1 MATQPHIFDTSLFRY
16 ILRYS
21 WRAQVFIIAVTLASL
36 PFYYASLDVPKQIIN
51 KVLDTKHRDYLTPP
65 KFAGFDLNLFDNDR
79 VSLLAFF
86 CFIFFCFV
94 LINGGFKLYIN
105 VLKGKLGER
114 MLRRLRY
121 QLYDT
126 ILRFPL
132 PHFRRTSEGELI
144 NMITAEVEP
153 VGGFI
158 GDAFVVPLYQG
169 GLLLTA
175 IFFIFVQ
182 DWRMGV
188 ACVALYPIQG
198 YVIPKLQRRVR
209 AYGKDRV
216 REMRKVSERIGDTVN
231 LAREIRANQTIDYE
245 RADYADRMG
254 RVFSIRFKIYN
265 LKFFVKFL
273 NNFLTQM
280 TPLMFFSIGG
290 YLVIQGQ
297 LSLGALVA
305 ALAAQKDLL
314 SPWNE
319 LLNNYQIQQD
329 SQQKYEQ
336 VVTAFNVE
344 GVQPQEK
351 PMERVEKLAGEIAAR
366 DATVTD
372 EGVTLLE
379 RVSFAMPLD
388 GHVAVV
394 GAGQSGK
401 DVLGQLL
408 AGLVRPSSGAVR
420 VGGRDI
426 AEVPHAVLGRR
437 IAYVGSDTGL
447 ATGTV
452 GDNLHYVLKHRPVR
466 PAEYDATEA
475 AVARRALAE
484 AAIAGNA
491 VDDIRAGWIDHE
503 ALGLKDDGDL
513 KRATLKALAMA
524 DMVEDVYQLGLRVT
538 IDVKRSPAL
547 VEQLMKAREGMRAGL
562 AGQAGM
568 QLVEPFD
575 PAKFIMNATLAENLF
590 FGTADPAAFDPENLG
605 SNAYVLSVL
614 DKTGLTGD
622 FLEMGLGVIANLLEL
637 VGDVSEG
644 SSLLAEVSVVKL
656 DELPDYR
663 PVVEKAKREGAAA
676 LSAEERAMMLSVP
689 FKLVPTRDRHVDMTD
704 AIKAKILAARK
715 AFAEGLPEKL
725 KGSVEFF
732 DPRKFNT
739 ALTLRDNILFGKVA
753 LNQAQALQR
762 ANAMMAEVIAELDL
776 HDAIVEAGLG
786 FQVGTR
792 GSRLSAAQRQK
803 LGVARAAL
811 KRPDLLILAEA
822 TTALDAASDSRV
834 VEGVLR
840 EFKGKGLYWALQKAS
855 TARRFERVV
864 VMADGRVAEEGG
876 FADLEKREGSALNA
890 LLKAE

>member
-1 MATQPHIFDTSLFRY
+1 MAAQQNFDTSLFKY

-21 WRAQVFIIAVTLASL
+21 WKAQIFIVIVTLVSL

-51 KVLDTKHRDYLTPP
+51 KVLDTKHRDYLQSP
-65 KFAGFDLNLFDNDR
+65 KFFGVGLDLFQGDKIW
-79 VSLLAFF
+79 LLVFF

-132 PHFRRTSEGELI
+132 PHFRKTSEGELI

-158 GDAFVVPLYQG
+158 GDAFVTPLYQG

-175 IFFIFVQ
+175 IFFIFMQ
-182 DWRMGV
+182 DWSMGL
-188 ACVALYPIQG
+188 ASVALYPIQG
-198 YVIPKLQRRVR
+198 YLIPKLQRKVR
-209 AYGKDRV
+209 ALGRDRV

-231 LAREIRANQTIDYE
+231 LAREIRAHQTGDYE

-254 RVFSIRFKIYN
+254 RVFDIRFKIYN

-280 TPLMFFSIGG
+280 TPLMFFAFGG

-336 VVTAFNVE
+336 VVTAFNID
-344 GVQPQEK
+344 GTLPMEK
-351 PMERVEKLAGEIAAR
+351 PIDRVEPLKGEIAAR

-379 RVSFAMPLD
+379 RVSFGMQLTER
-388 GHVAVV
+388 VAVV
-394 GAGQSGK
+394 GAGSSGK
-401 DVLGQLL
+401 DVLAQMV
-408 AGLVRPSSGAVR
+408 AGLVRPSSGSLR
-420 VGGRDI
+420 IGGRDI
-426 AEVPHAVLGRR
+426 NELPSAVLGRR
-437 IAYVGSDTGL
+437 IAYVAADSGL
-447 ATGTV
+447 MTGTV
-452 GDNLHYVLKHRPVR
+452 GDNLHYVLKHRPVK
-466 PAEYDATEA
+466 PADYDPGEA
-475 AVARRALAE
+475 ALRRSALAE

-491 VDDIRAGWIDHE
+491 TDDIRAGWIDYDVLGVKDE
-503 ALGLKDDGDL
+503 AGLKQ
-513 KRATLKALAMA
+513 ATLTALRMA
-524 DMVEDVYQLGLRVT
+524 DTLDDVYQLGLRVT
-538 IDVKRSPAL
+538 IDVKRQPEL
-547 VEQLMKAREGMRAGL
+547 VARLMKARAAMRARL
-562 AGQAGM
+562 ADAANAA
-568 QLVEPFD
+568 LVEPFD
-575 PAKFIMNATLAENLF
+575 PAAFIMNASLAENMF
-590 FGTADPAAFDPENLG
+590 FATAAAAAFDPDKLG
-605 SNAYVLSVL
+605 ENAYVLAVL
-614 DKTGLTGD
+614 QKTGLED
-622 FLEMGLGVIANLLEL
+622 EFMQIGLGVLGNLLEL
-637 VGDVSEG
+637 AGDG
-644 SSLLAEVSVVKL
+644 GAGGALLADVSVVKL
-656 DELPDYR
+656 DELPDYK
-663 PVVEKAKREGAAA
+663 PLVDKAKRDGAKA
-676 LSAEERAMMLSVP
+676 LDGEERAMILSVP
-689 FKLVPTRDRHVDMTD
+689 FKLVPTRERHVEISD
-704 AIKAKILAARK
+704 AFKARMLEARK
-715 AFAEGLPEKL
+715 AFADGLPEKL

-732 DPRKFNT
+732 DPEKFNT
-739 ALTLRDNILFGKVA
+739 QLTLRDNILFGKVA
-753 LNQAQALQR
+753 LNQAQAAQH
-762 ANAMMAEVIAELDL
+762 ANAMMADVIAELEL
-776 HDAIVEAGLG
+776 HDAIIEAGFG

-803 LGVARAAL
+803 LAVARATL
-811 KRPDLLILAEA
+811 KRPDLLVLAEA
-822 TTALDAASDSRV
+822 TTALDSASDARV
-834 VEGVLR
+834 VDAVLKEFKDRGVL
-840 EFKGKGLYWALQKAS
+840 WAVQKAS
-855 TARRFERVV
+855 TARRFDRVV
-864 VMADGRVAEEGG
+864 VMADGRVAEEGA
-876 FADLEKREGSALNA
+876 FAELEKKEGSALSA

>member
-1 MATQPHIFDTSLFRY
+1 MTQAFDTSLFKY
-16 ILRYS
+16 ILRHS
-21 WRAQVFIIAVTLASL
+21 WRVQIFIICVTLSSL

-51 KVLDTKHRDYLTPP
+51 KALDVSKGKVAPP
-65 KFAGFDLNLFDNDR
+65 SFFGVPIDLFGDNR
-79 VSLLAFF
+79 YGILAFL
-86 CFIFFCFV
+86 CAVFFGFV
-94 LINGGFKLYIN
+94 VINGGFKLYIN

-132 PHFRRTSEGELI
+132 PHFRKTSEGELI
-144 NMITAEVEP
+144 NMVTAEVEP

-169 GLLLTA
+169 GLLATA
-175 IFFIFVQ
+175 ILFVFAQ
-182 DWRMGV
+182 DWRMGL
-188 ACVALYPIQG
+188 ACIALYPVQG
-198 YVIPKLQRRVR
+198 YLIPKLQKKVR
-209 AYGKDRV
+209 TLGKERV

-231 LAREIRANQTIDYE
+231 LAREIRAHQTIDYE

-254 RVFSIRFKIYN
+254 RVFAIRFKIYN

-280 TPLMFFSIGG
+280 TPFLFFSIGG
-290 YLVIQGQ
+290 YLVLEGQ

-305 ALAAQKDLL
+305 ALAAQKDML

-319 LLNNYQIQQD
+319 LLNNYHLQQD

-344 GVQPQEK
+344 GLTPFE
-351 PMERVEKLAGEIAAR
+351 PPIERVEKLVGEVAAR

-379 RVSFAMPLD
+379 RVNLALPLNE
-388 GHVAVV
+388 HVAAV

-408 AGLVRPSSGAVR
+408 AGLVRPSSGTVR
-420 VGGRDI
+420 VGGRDV
-426 AEVPHAVLGRR
+426 AEVPMAVLGRR

-466 PAEYDATEA
+466 PAEYGANEA
-475 AVARRALAE
+475 AAVRRALAE
-484 AAIAGNA
+484 AAIAGNST
-491 VDDIRAGWIDHE
+491 DDVRAGWIDHDT
-503 ALGLKDDGDL
+503 LGLADEAGL
-513 KRATLKALAMA
+513 KQATLKALAMA
-524 DMVEDVYQLGLRVT
+524 DMIEDVYQLGLRVT
-538 IDVKRSPAL
+538 IDVKRAPEL
-547 VEQLMKAREGMRAGL
+547 VARLLKARAAMRARL
-562 AGQAGM
+562 ADQANA

-575 PAKFIMNATLAENLF
+575 PAKFIVNATLAENLF
-590 FGTADPAAFDPENLG
+590 FGTADPAAFDPETLG
-605 SNAYVLSVL
+605 SNAYVLAVL
-614 DKTGLTGD
+614 QRAELSDA
-622 FLEMGLGVIANLLEL
+622 FLEMGLAVIGNLIEL
-637 VGDVSEG
+637 VGDVADG

-663 PVVEKAKREGAAA
+663 PVVDKAKREGAASLNA
-676 LSAEERAMMLSVP
+676 DERAMMMSVP
-689 FKLVPTRDRHVDMTD
+689 FKLVPTRDRHVQITD
-704 AIKAKILAARK
+704 AFKAKMLAARR

-725 KGSVEFF
+725 KGRVEFF
-732 DPRKFNT
+732 DPEKFNT

-753 LNQAQALQR
+753 LNQAQAMQR
-762 ANAMMAEVIAELDL
+762 ANAMMAEVIAELSL

-811 KRPDLLILAEA
+811 KRPDLLVLAEA
-822 TTALDAASDSRV
+822 TTALDAASDARV
-834 VEGVLR
+834 VDGVLR

-855 TARRFERVV
+855 TARRFPRVV
-864 VMADGRVAEEGG
+864 VMAEGRIAEEGG
-876 FADLEKREGSALNA
+876 FEELEKKEGSALA
-890 LLKAE
+890 ELLKAE

>member
-1 MATQPHIFDTSLFRY
+1 MTQAFDTSLFKY

-21 WRAQVFIIAVTLASL
+21 WRTQVFIVAVTLASL

-51 KVLDTKHRDYLTPP
+51 KALDVAKAKVTPP
-65 KFAGFDLNLFDNDR
+65 AFFGIEIDLFGTSR
-79 VSLLAFF
+79 HSILAFL
-86 CFIFFCFV
+86 CAVFFAFV

-132 PHFRRTSEGELI
+132 PHFRKTSEGELI

-169 GLLLTA
+169 GLLATA
-175 IFFIFVQ
+175 ILFVFAQ
-182 DWRMGV
+182 DWRMGL

-198 YVIPKLQRRVR
+198 YLIPKLQRKVR
-209 AYGKDRV
+209 ALGKDRV
-216 REMRKVSERIGDTVN
+216 REMRKVSERIGDTAN
-231 LAREIRANQTIDYE
+231 LAREIRAHQTIDFE

-254 RVFSIRFKIYN
+254 RVFAIRFKIYN

-280 TPLMFFSIGG
+280 TPFLFFSIGG
-290 YLVIQGQ
+290 YLVLEGQ

-305 ALAAQKDLL
+305 ALAAQKDML

-344 GVQPQEK
+344 GLLPYET
-351 PMERVEKLAGEIAAR
+351 PIDRVEKLAGEVAVR

-372 EGVTLLE
+372 EGVTLLD
-379 RVSFAMPLD
+379 RVSFAMPLSE
-388 GHVAVV
+388 HVAVV

-401 DVLGQLL
+401 EVLGQLV
-408 AGLVRPSSGAVR
+408 AGLVRPASGSVR
-420 VGGRDI
+420 IGGREI
-426 AEVPHAVLGRR
+426 AEVPMAVLGRR

-452 GDNLHYVLKHRPVR
+452 GENLHYVLKHRPVK
-466 PAEYDATEA
+466 PADYQANEA
-475 AVARRALAE
+475 AVVRRALAE
-484 AAIAGNA
+484 AAIAGNST
-491 VDDIRAGWIDHE
+491 DDIRAQWIDHE
-503 ALGLKDDGDL
+503 ALGFGDADGLKQG
-513 KRATLKALAMA
+513 TLKALAMA
-524 DMVEDVYQLGLRVT
+524 DMIEDVYQLGMRVT
-538 IDVKRSPAL
+538 IDAARNEYL
-547 VEQLMKAREGMRAGL
+547 VARLLKARASMRARL
-562 AGQAGM
+562 ADPANA

-575 PAKFIMNATLAENLF
+575 PGKFIMNATLAENLF

-605 SNAYVLSVL
+605 RNAYVLEVL
-614 DKTGLTGD
+614 KKAGLDGE
-622 FLEMGLGVIANLLEL
+622 FLEMGLAVIGNLLEL

-663 PVVEKAKREGAAA
+663 PAVDKAKRESAAA
-676 LSAEERAMMLSVP
+676 LDAEERAMMMSVP
-689 FKLVPTRDRHVDMTD
+689 FKLVPTRDRHVEM
-704 AIKAKILAARK
+704 AEGFKAKMLAARR
-715 AFAEGLPEKL
+715 AFGEGLPDKL
-725 KGSVEFF
+725 KGSVDLF
-732 DPRKFNT
+732 DPEKFNR

-753 LNQAQALQR
+753 LNQAQATQR
-762 ANAMMAEVIAELDL
+762 AGAMMAEVIAELGL

-811 KRPDLLILAEA
+811 KRPDLLALAEA
-822 TTALDAASDSRV
+822 TTALDAAADARV
-834 VEGVLR
+834 TDGVLR
-840 EFKGKGLYWALQKAS
+840 ELTGRGVLWALQKPSA
-855 TARRFERVV
+855 AKRFDRVV
-864 VMADGRVAEEGG
+864 VMAEGRVVEEGA
-876 FADLEKREGSALNA
+876 FAELEKKEGSALAA

>member
-1 MATQPHIFDTSLFRY
+1 MTQAFDTSLFQY
-16 ILRYS
+16 ILRHS
-21 WRAQVFIIAVTLASL
+21 WRAQIYIVCVTLSSL

-51 KVLDTKHRDYLTPP
+51 KVLDTKHRDYLLPP
-65 KFAGFDLNLFDNDR
+65 KFVGFELGLFEGDR
-79 VSLLAFF
+79 IGLLAFF
-86 CFIFFCFV
+86 CVIFFAFV
-94 LINGGFKLYIN
+94 LINGGFKLFIN

-132 PHFRRTSEGELI
+132 PQFRKTSEGELI
-144 NMITAEVEP
+144 NMVTAEVEP

-169 GLLLTA
+169 GLLATA

-188 ACVALYPIQG
+188 ACIALYPIQG
-198 YVIPKLQRRVR
+198 YLIPKLQKKVR
-209 AYGKDRV
+209 TLGKDRV

-231 LAREIRANQTIDYE
+231 LAREIRAHQTIDYE
-245 RADYADRMG
+245 RADYGDRMG
-254 RVFSIRFKIYN
+254 RVFAIRFKIYN

-290 YLVIQGQ
+290 YLVIEGQ

-336 VVTAFNVE
+336 VVTAFNVDGLLPAE
-344 GVQPQEK
+344 PSLD
-351 PMERVEKLAGEIAAR
+351 RAAKLTGEVVAR

-379 RVSFAMPLD
+379 RVSFSMALNE
-388 GHVAVV
+388 HVAVV

-408 AGLVRPSSGAVR
+408 AGLVRASSGSVR
-420 VGGRDI
+420 LGGRDI
-426 AEVPHAVLGRR
+426 AEVPMAALGRR

-466 PAEYDATEA
+466 PAEYEPNEA
-475 AVARRALAE
+475 AAVRRALAE
-484 AAIAGNA
+484 AAIAGNST
-491 VDDIRAGWIDHE
+491 DDIRAQWIDHE
-503 ALGLKDDGDL
+503 ALGLKDEPDL
-513 KRATLKALAMA
+513 KRSTLKALAMA
-524 DMVEDVYQLGLRVT
+524 DMIEDVYQLGLRVT
-538 IDVKRSPAL
+538 IDVKRSPEL
-547 VEQLMKAREGMRAGL
+547 VARLLKARAAMRARL
-562 AGQAGM
+562 ADQANA

-590 FGTADPAAFDPENLG
+590 FGTADPAAFDPETLG
-605 SNAYVLSVL
+605 SNAYVLAVL
-614 DKTGLTGD
+614 KQAELGDEFLAIGLTVIGD
-622 FLEMGLGVIANLLEL
+622 LLEL

-644 SSLLAEVSVVKL
+644 STLLADVSVVKL

-663 PVVEKAKREGAAA
+663 PVVDKAKREGAQS
-676 LSAEERAMMLSVP
+676 LGAEEQAMMMSVP
-689 FKLVPTRDRHVDMTD
+689 FKLVPTRDRHVQMTD
-704 AIKAKILAARK
+704 AFKAKILEARK
-715 AFAEGLPEKL
+715 AFAAGLPEKL
-725 KGSVEFF
+725 KDSVEFF
-732 DPRKFNT
+732 DPQKFNT
-739 ALTLRDNILFGKVA
+739 ALTLRDNILFGKIA

-762 ANAMMAEVIAELDL
+762 ANAMMAEVIVELDL
-776 HDAIVEAGLG
+776 HDAIVEAGMG

-803 LGVARAAL
+803 LGVARATL
-811 KRPDLLILAEA
+811 KRPDLLVLAEA

-834 VEGVLR
+834 VDGVLR
-840 EFKGKGLYWALQKAS
+840 EFKGVGVYWALQKAS
-855 TARRFERVV
+855 TAKRFGRVV
-864 VMADGRVAEEGG
+864 VMADGRVAEEGS
-876 FADLEKREGSALNA
+876 FAELEKKEGSVLAT

>member
-1 MATQPHIFDTSLFRY
+1 MATQQTFDTSLFKY
-16 ILRYS
+16 ILRHS
-21 WRAQVFIIAVTLASL
+21 WRAQIFIVCVTLASL

-51 KVLDTKHRDYLTPP
+51 KVLDSKHRDYLTPP
-65 KFAGFDLNLFDNDR
+65 KFMGIELNLFDNDR
-79 VSLLAFF
+79 VSLLGFL
-86 CFIFFCFV
+86 CFIFFAFV

-132 PHFRRTSEGELI
+132 PHFRKTSEGELI
-144 NMITAEVEP
+144 NMVTAEVEP

-169 GLLLTA
+169 GLLATA

-188 ACVALYPIQG
+188 ACVSLYPIQG
-198 YVIPKLQRRVR
+198 YLIPRLQKKVR
-209 AYGKDRV
+209 AFGKDRV

-231 LAREIRANQTIDYE
+231 LAREIRAHQTIDYE

-254 RVFSIRFKIYN
+254 RVFTIRFKIYN

-336 VVTAFNVE
+336 VVTAFNVD
-344 GVQPQEK
+344 GMLPSEK
-351 PMERVEKLAGEIAAR
+351 PVDRVEKLSGEVTAR

-379 RVSFAMPLD
+379 RVNFAMQLD
-388 GHVAVV
+388 EHVAVV

-408 AGLVRPSSGAVR
+408 AGLVRASGGTVR
-420 VGGRDI
+420 IGGRDI
-426 AEVPHAVLGRR
+426 AEVPMAVLGRR

-466 PAEYDATEA
+466 PAEYEPNEA
-475 AVARRALAE
+475 AAARRALAE
-484 AAIAGNA
+484 AAIAGNST
-491 VDDIRAGWIDHE
+491 DDVRAQWIDHE
-503 ALGLKDDGDL
+503 VLGLKDEAGL
-513 KRATLKALAMA
+513 KQSTLKALAMA

-538 IDVKRSPAL
+538 IDVKKYPDL
-547 VEQLMKAREGMRAGL
+547 VAELMKARMAMRTRL
-562 AGQAGM
+562 TGQASA

-575 PAKFIMNATLAENLF
+575 PAKFIVNATLAENLF

-614 DKTGLTGD
+614 TQTGLND
-622 FLEMGLGVIANLLEL
+622 EFLEMGLAVIGNLLEL

-644 SSLLAEVSVVKL
+644 STLLADVSVVKL

-663 PVVEKAKREGAAA
+663 PVVDKAKREGARS
-676 LSAEERAMMLSVP
+676 LNAEERAMMLSVP
-689 FKLVPTRDRHVDMTD
+689 FKLVPTRDRHVDMND
-704 AIKAKILAARK
+704 AFKAKMLAARK
-715 AFAEGLPEKL
+715 AFAEGLPDKL

-732 DPRKFNT
+732 DPDKFNT

-762 ANAMMAEVIAELDL
+762 ANAMMAEVIAELRL

-811 KRPDLLILAEA
+811 KRPDLLVLAEA

-840 EFKGKGLYWALQKAS
+840 EFQGKGVYWALQKAS
-855 TARRFERVV
+855 TAKRFGRVA
-864 VMADGRVAEEGG
+864 VMADGRVAEEGS
-876 FADLEKREGSALNA
+876 FAELEKKEGTILAG